1 MSNKK
6 YRFQIIKELITAE
19 EISSQDELLK
29 KLVDLDIIVTQAT
42 LSRDLRE
49 LKVSKFPNSN
59 GNYIYKLT
67 ETEPAHQT
75 VTHTNQVTLTFSKNL
90 GVIKTKPGYATSLAF
105 EIDNTPFKSI
115 IGTIAGDDTIL
126 IVMKENS
133 TREEVTKEL
142 KLIIPNINKQ

>member
-6 YRFQIIKELITAE
+6 YRFQIIKELITTE

-29 KLVDLDIIVTQAT
+29 KLMDLEINVTQAT

-49 LKVSKFPNSN
+49 LKVSKLPNTN

-67 ETEPAHQT
+67 ETEPTHQT
-75 VTHTNQVTLTFSKNL
+75 ITHTNQVTLNFSNNL

-105 EIDNTPFKSI
+105 EIDNSNFKSI
-115 IGTIAGDDTIL
+115 IGTIAGDDTLL
-126 IVMKENS
+126 IIMKEES
-133 TREEVTKEL
+133 TRDEVIKDL
-142 KLIIPNINKQ
+142 KTIVPNINK